1 MTQSRAPLI
10 VAIALL
16 ILPVLYVGSYL
27 ALVTPQARLAFY
39 NVPPPAVSF
48 GYLTHYRC
56 GGDWAPRVYW
66 LLEQLD
72 RRLRPQAWI
81 DNPRPGFL
89 LDVF

>member
-16 ILPVLYVGSYL
+16 ILPMLYVGSYL

-39 NVPPPAVSF
+39 NAPPPAVSF

-56 GGDWAPRVYW
+56 GGDWARSMGLVAKSSQPAARHC
-66 LLEQLD
+66 
-72 RRLRPQAWI
+72 
-81 DNPRPGFL
+81 
-89 LDVF
+89 